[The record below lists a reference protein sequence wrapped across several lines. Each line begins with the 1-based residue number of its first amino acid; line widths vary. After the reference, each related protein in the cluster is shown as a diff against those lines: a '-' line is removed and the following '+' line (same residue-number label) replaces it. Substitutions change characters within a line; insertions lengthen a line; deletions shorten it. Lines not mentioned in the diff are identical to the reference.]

1 MYEKIQPLLEN
12 LHRNFLETRNN
23 ISENISR
30 VGRAAQRQILEAIP
44 APSSVLT
51 RLGGFLVP
59 ESCLDL

>member
-30 VGRAAQRQILEAIP
+30 VGRAAQRGILEAVP
-44 APSSVLT
+44 VPSSVLS
-51 RLGGFLVP
+51 RVGGFLVP